1 MNHFEICFR
10 KKYEFSMITP
20 TELQEL
26 TLFLRLFVQFR
37 KKEDEWKKLSSQRYT
52 NHNRSFPL
60 LYWNQEYQG
69 ILLLKDSTL
78 EDATLLFC
86 LCHCLNKMDLCKT
99 CELQVQTQELTYT
112 INQNI
117 IIKTYLWTVNE
128 LIWIGAFWRVY
139 L

>member
-1 MNHFEICFR
+1 
-10 KKYEFSMITP
+10 
-20 TELQEL
+20 
-26 TLFLRLFVQFR
+26 
-37 KKEDEWKKLSSQRYT
+37 
-52 NHNRSFPL
+52 
-60 LYWNQEYQG
+60 
-69 ILLLKDSTL
+69 
-78 EDATLLFC
+78 
-86 LCHCLNKMDLCKT
+86 MDLCKT